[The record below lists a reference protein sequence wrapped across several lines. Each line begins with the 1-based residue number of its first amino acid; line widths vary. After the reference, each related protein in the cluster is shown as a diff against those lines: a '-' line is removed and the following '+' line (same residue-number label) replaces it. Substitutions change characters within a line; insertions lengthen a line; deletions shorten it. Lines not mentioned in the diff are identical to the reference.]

1 MAKDYY
7 DILGVSKDASDD
19 EIKKAYRKAAH
30 THHPDKEGGD
40 EAKFKEVNEA
50 YQVLSDAQKRQQY
63 DQFGQTFDGAGQGA
77 GGGYGGFG
85 GFGQQAGGFQGGF
98 EGFDVGSIFDEFFG
112 GGSRRG
118 PKNGPVRGDDIQM
131 DMSISLQDS
140 YEGVEKEVELYKRV
154 KCDRC
159 TGNGAEPGTPIET
172 CGTCNGQGQ
181 VAQQF
186 QTPLGVMQQTRQCPT
201 CKGEG
206 KSAKNP
212 CTKCG
217 GDGRTNETVKVTIT
231 IPQGIADGQT
241 LEVSGKGEAGR
252 NGGQNGDLFVRMRV
266 SGEKKLRRE
275 GDDLVSDFPIS
286 FTQAALG
293 GEAQFEYFGNTVTLE
308 IKPGTQHDEAFVV
321 HDAGFRNPRTGRK
334 GDLRVVFKVVT
345 PKKLTK
351 IEKKLFKD
359 LVKEEGQSAQVK
371 EGFWSKLFN

>member
-30 THHPDKEGGD
+30 KHHPDKEGGD

-63 DQFGQTFDGAGQGA
+63 DQFGQTFDGAGPGPGGA
-77 GGGYGGFG
+77 GFGGFG

-112 GGSRRG
+112 GSSRRRQG
-118 PKNGPVRGDDIQM
+118 GPVRGDDITI
-131 DMSISLQDS
+131 DMSISLEDS
-140 YEGVEKEVELYKRV
+140 YKGTEREVELYKRV
-154 KCDRC
+154 VCDRC
-159 TGNGAEPGTPIET
+159 SGNGAEPGTPIET

-186 QTPLGVMQQTRQCPT
+186 QTPLGTMQQTRVCPT
-201 CKGEG
+201 CRGEG
-206 KSAKNP
+206 KIPKSP

-217 GDGRTNETVKVTIT
+217 GDGRTNETVKVSIT

-241 LEVSGKGEAGR
+241 LEVSGKGEAGKS
-252 NGGQNGDLFVRMRV
+252 GGSPGDLFVRMRV
-266 SGEKKLRRE
+266 NDDKKLRRE
-275 GDDLVSDFPIS
+275 GHDLVADFPIS

-293 GEAQFEYFGNTVTLE
+293 GTAQFTYFDTSVDIE
-308 IKPGTQHDEAFVV
+308 VKPGTQHGEAYVEHEKGFV
-321 HDAGFRNPRTGRK
+321 DPRTGRR
-334 GDLRVVFKVVT
+334 GDLRVVFNVVT

-351 IEKKLFKD
+351 KERKLLEQLAKED
-359 LVKEEGQSAQVK
+359 GQVSHVKES
-371 EGFWSKLFN
+371 FWSKLFS

>member
-30 THHPDKEGGD
+30 KHHPDKEGGD
-40 EAKFKEVNEA
+40 EAKFKEINEA

-63 DQFGQTFDGAGQGA
+63 DQFGQTFEGAQGA
-77 GGGYGGFG
+77 GGGYGGFD

-112 GGSRRG
+112 GGRRG
-118 PKNGPVRGDDIQM
+118 QAGGPVRGDDIQM

-159 TGNGAEPGTPIET
+159 SGNGAEPGTPIET
-172 CGTCNGQGQ
+172 CETCSGTGKI
-181 VAQQF
+181 AQQF

-201 CKGEG
+201 CNGKG
-206 KSAKNP
+206 KFPKNP

-217 GDGRTNETVKVTIT
+217 GDGRTNETVKVTIA

-241 LEVSGKGEAGR
+241 LEVSGKGEAGKD
-252 NGGQNGDLFVRMRV
+252 GGPNGDLFVRMRV

-293 GEAQFEYFGNTVTLE
+293 GSSKFEYFGNEIDIE

-321 HDAGFRNPRTGRK
+321 HNIGFTNPRTGRK

-345 PKKLTK
+345 PKKLSK
-351 IEKKLFKD
+351 NERKLFES